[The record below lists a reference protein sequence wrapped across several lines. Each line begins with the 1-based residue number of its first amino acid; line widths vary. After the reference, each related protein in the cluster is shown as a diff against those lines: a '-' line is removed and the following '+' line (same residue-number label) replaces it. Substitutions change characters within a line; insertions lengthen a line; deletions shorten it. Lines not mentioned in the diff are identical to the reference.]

1 MGAPSQR
8 KVFRPRACVSP
19 ASRHSA
25 EPPGLACDVL
35 TIWLDR
41 PAHTE
46 KSGPNTRAVTTHN
59 ASPEQVSRRE
69 EVLQAPE
76 DREAR
81 PGVGGSR
88 ELRWAAG
95 RTELADTRTIAA
107 GHLSP
112 HDRDWG
118 TGPVKLFG
126 LRLGRARLRAPRSG
140 TPCAPIARAWH
151 SCAERAGAWRRG
163 LAIKDQVSCGRVER
177 FFSNFLMTQ
186 DI

>member
-1 MGAPSQR
+1 M
-8 KVFRPRACVSP
+8 
-19 ASRHSA
+19 
-25 EPPGLACDVL
+25 L

-46 KSGPNTRAVTTHN
+46 KSGQNTRAVTTHN
-59 ASPEQVSRRE
+59 ASPEQVRGPE

-76 DREAR
+76 NREAR
-81 PGVGGSR
+81 PGVGGSG
-88 ELRWAAG
+88 ELRWAMG

-118 TGPVKLFG
+118 TGPGKPFG
-126 LRLGRARLRAPRSG
+126 LRLGRARLRAAHSG

-151 SCAERAGAWRRG
+151 SCAERAGAWGRG
-163 LAIKDQVSCGRVER
+163 LGIRDQVSCGRVER